1 APPSRDPEAEQK
13 NFRQNENQVGP
24 AVTFNRPNGRLAGQF
39 FLRKRRT
46 SNRERR
52 IYLWSKGY
60 TRLFSPSERHWFM
73 CRSVVL
79 SPQATTRGGHRRHY
93 SAANWA
99 RPSRV
104 VRCVVLYRE
113 ASHRC
118 PR

>member
-73 CRSVVL
+73 CRSVVFIPP
-79 SPQATTRGGHRRHY
+79 SNNPRRTPLPLQR
-93 SAANWA
+93 SKLGTSIEG
-99 RPSRV
+99 RSLR
-104 VRCVVLYRE
+104 
-113 ASHRC
+113 STI
-118 PR
+118 